1 MGGSIVLA
9 VALLVRIGGKWS
21 FHCKTSIGKL
31 SFPFLCATVANFLAV
46 LLYTLTQ
53 PLIAKVYTTDS
64 AIYSPRSQQQ
74 VYMPYMTHIWLHAV
88 SLICLRT
95 IVYTYYVYIPI
106 YVYMC
111 ISTGLYYR
119 NILIYYTHLQRSV
132 IFTVASAGLTIIW
145 STDAVVTE
153 LLMSVNLAVKSSVD
167 SKMESFAI
175 DILKHFLGC
184 WLVKVPRFTD
194 IFK

>member
-1 MGGSIVLA
+1 
-9 VALLVRIGGKWS
+9 
-21 FHCKTSIGKL
+21 
-31 SFPFLCATVANFLAV
+31 
-46 LLYTLTQ
+46 
-53 PLIAKVYTTDS
+53 
-64 AIYSPRSQQQ
+64 
-74 VYMPYMTHIWLHAV
+74 
-88 SLICLRT
+88 
-95 IVYTYYVYIPI
+95 
-106 YVYMC
+106 MC

-145 STDAVVTE
+145 SADTVVTE
-153 LLMSVNLAVKSSVD
+153 LLMRVNLAVKSSVD